1 MAPDFE
7 PIYDSASDDQ
17 AFEQLARTI
26 ARRNGAHA
34 AVLHWRSRDEPY
46 DHEVAVLDDV
56 ASVVPP
62 CASEDPLIATGDH
75 PAPEDAGGYDAFVEW
90 VQALGETSPHCISGL
105 FDQDDLT
112 LAVGLH
118 RGPDQQP
125 FDDGAL
131 ERLQR
136 MGRPIMDVIGFR
148 ARLNAAR
155 RDRELLASAL
165 DGLGSGVMM
174 VSRAG
179 RLRFANEAARRMI
192 ARGDGLI
199 LRGERLHPAMAEDV
213 GRFSQTLARIG
224 LAGAPRAT
232 SISIQRDG
240 RDPYLLSLNLSDAA
254 DGRGIMAV
262 FHDPDHVDTSLVARL
277 RSLFGLGQAEAEIA
291 CALSDG
297 HDIEAIAALRAT
309 SVGTVRNQLKSI
321 TAKMNCCRQSEVV
334 AIIRSLPSLNIVS
347 EMSSTILLEPGFATS
362 RRTTS
367 YDRNRSLRA
376 SHGHQKSRT
385 A

>member
-46 DHEVAVLDDV
+46 DHEVTVLDDV

-62 CASEDPLIATGDH
+62 CASEDPPIPNEV
-75 PAPEDAGGYDAFVEW
+75 PASADDRGGYDAFVEW

-118 RGPDQQP
+118 RGPEQQP

-155 RDRELLASAL
+155 SERELLASAL
-165 DGLGSGVMM
+165 DGLGTGVMM
-174 VSRAG
+174 LSRAG

-199 LRGERLHPAMAEDV
+199 LRGERLHPAMAEDA

-224 LAGAPRAT
+224 VAGSPPT
-232 SISIQRDG
+232 VSISIAREG
-240 RDPYLLSLNLSDAA
+240 RDPYLLSLNLSETA

-262 FHDPDHVDTSLVARL
+262 FHDPDHVDSSLVARL

-291 CALSDG
+291 CALSSG
-297 HDIEAIAALRAT
+297 HDIEAIGRMRAT

-347 EMSSTILLEPGFATS
+347 EASPRIPVDPMAAVL

-367 YDRNRSLRA
+367 SHDKRSLRTRCA
-376 SHGHQKSRT
+376 HQKSQI

>member
-46 DHEVAVLDDV
+46 DHEVTVLDDV

-62 CASEDPLIATGDH
+62 CASEDQVLSTEA
-75 PAPEDAGGYDAFVEW
+75 PASTEDTGGYDAFVEW

-155 RDRELLASAL
+155 SERELLASAL
-165 DGLGSGVMM
+165 DGLGTGVMM
-174 VSRAG
+174 LSRAG

-199 LRGERLHPAMAEDV
+199 LRGERLHPAMAEDAS
-213 GRFSQTLARIG
+213 RFAQALARIG
-224 LAGAPRAT
+224 VAGSPPT
-232 SISIQRDG
+232 VSISIAREG
-240 RDPYLLSLNLSDAA
+240 RDPYLLSLNLSETT

-262 FHDPDHVDTSLVARL
+262 FHDPDHVDSSLVARL

-297 HDIEAIAALRAT
+297 HDIETIGAMRAT

-347 EMSSTILLEPGFATS
+347 DMSSKVLIDHMPVGS
-362 RRTTS
+362 RRTTPL
-367 YDRNRSLRA
+367 DNKRSLRM
-376 SHGHQKSRT
+376 SCGHQKRQT